1 MPLCLVIPS
10 GKHACDLWVESRRAG
25 FLAISCAQVR
35 VQDPNAVFSETAEAL
50 PPLTHSSPCDFA
62 ATHLRFGS
70 NMVPICSLGI
80 GDAEH
85 CPGRPGRDS
94 MEVLPGDSVKAPEG
108 SYQKN

>member
-1 MPLCLVIPS
+1 MAHRDENLRSAFRLVPTF
-10 GKHACDLWVESRRAG
+10 ENFEPTRM
-25 FLAISCAQVR
+25 
-35 VQDPNAVFSETAEAL
+35 
-50 PPLTHSSPCDFA
+50 THSSPCDFA

-108 SYQKN
+108 SYQKK